1 MAGMFEGSLSL
12 LRSPK
17 IIQPK
22 RARRLYGAFLEY
34 AVMSDQLLK
43 VAEVARRLNCHKQS
57 VYKLVAARRIPFEK
71 IVGIGLR
78 FDPAEFEKWVAGQRT
93 GRAGGSR

>member
-1 MAGMFEGSLSL
+1 MAGMLEGSLSVL
-12 LRSPK
+12 CSPE

-43 VAEVARRLNCHKQS
+43 VADVARRLNCHKQS
-57 VYKLVAARRIPFEK
+57 IYKLVACRRIPFEK
-71 IVGIGLR
+71 IVGVGVR
-78 FDPAEFEKWVAGQRT
+78 FDPAKFEKWIAGQSI
-93 GRAGGSR
+93 GKAG